1 MNNNDFVLSDLQNEE
16 YSSLD
21 IASKRKVVAEI
32 LRLHRLER
40 SLTFAEVANALKL
53 KEEYIKILETGE
65 WDKVDSK
72 IYVYGYVKLI
82 ANFLKIDTDI
92 LLEFVYPSSV
102 KINEKHLIN
111 VNHDDDNS
119 YVNSKKKVEKSLF
132 SLKNILILLAVLYI
146 ANRILLPLFN
156 NGNDKK
162 SLINENGASGK
173 FTTDSK

>member
-1 MNNNDFVLSDLQNEE
+1 
-16 YSSLD
+16 
-21 IASKRKVVAEI
+21 
-32 LRLHRLER
+32 
-40 SLTFAEVANALKL
+40 ALKL

-65 WDKVDSK
+65 WDKIDSK

-82 ANFLKIDTDI
+82 ANFLKIDTEI

-119 YVNSKKKVEKSLF
+119 YVNSKKKVEKSFF
-132 SLKNILILLAVLYI
+132 SLKNILILLAILYI
-146 ANRILLPLFN
+146 ANRILLPLFS

-162 SLINENGASGK
+162 NSLNDNGIAGK
-173 FTTDSK
+173 FATESK